1 MKILRDG
8 DVVAGWTA
16 AQWVTVLRGGVPALT
31 SHAAAMAFRLN
42 YLLTHDTP
50 AAYAGKDLEIE
61 LIEVSLIL
69 ESVLRTKPT
78 TERGTYEV
86 ATLLRSARHD

>member
-1 MKILRDG
+1 LKFALSCKGENNMKNLRDG

-31 SHAAAMAFRLN
+31 SHAAAMKFRLN

-50 AAYAGKDLEIE
+50 AAYAGKDLEVE

-69 ESVLRTKPT
+69 GSV
-78 TERGTYEV
+78 
-86 ATLLRSARHD
+86 S